1 MYNLGGSDDM
11 KDNINKFL
19 DYIAYERKYSDKTVK
34 SYEND
39 LFKLEKFLSK
49 RGLNYLHLKYEDVSE
64 FLIFLQKSGYKSGS
78 INRMISGTRSFY
90 NYLMLLDVTD
100 DNPFMLVSNL
110 KREKMLPTYFTYNDF
125 EKMLDSVT
133 LNDVLSVRN
142 RLILELLLATGTR
155 VSELANIKISDIDF
169 KNNEIK
175 IFGKGSKERV
185 VFFGNHAREKM
196 YYYLKDARPKLLD
209 GKFSEF
215 LFINDKGGKLTDRG
229 VRFIIDNIMKKCQLK
244 VKVTPHVFRHTF
256 ATMLLN
262 EGCDV
267 RSVQELLGHEN
278 LSTTSIYTHL
288 TNETIRK
295 TYLNAHPHG
304 KC

>member
-1 MYNLGGSDDM
+1 
-11 KDNINKFL
+11 
-19 DYIAYERKYSDKTVK
+19 
-34 SYEND
+34 
-39 LFKLEKFLSK
+39 
-49 RGLNYLHLKYEDVSE
+49 
-64 FLIFLQKSGYKSGS
+64 
-78 INRMISGTRSFY
+78 
-90 NYLMLLDVTD
+90 
-100 DNPFMLVSNL
+100 
-110 KREKMLPTYFTYNDF
+110 
-125 EKMLDSVT
+125 
-133 LNDVLSVRN
+133 
-142 RLILELLLATGTR
+142 
-155 VSELANIKISDIDF
+155 
-169 KNNEIK
+169 
-175 IFGKGSKERV
+175 
-185 VFFGNHAREKM
+185 M

-288 TNETIRK
+288 TNETIRM

-304 KC
+304 KR